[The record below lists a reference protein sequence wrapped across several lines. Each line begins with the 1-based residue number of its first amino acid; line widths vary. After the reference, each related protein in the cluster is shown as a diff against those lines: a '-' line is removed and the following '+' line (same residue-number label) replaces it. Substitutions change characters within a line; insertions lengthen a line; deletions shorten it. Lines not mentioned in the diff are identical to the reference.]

1 MISVLRSSAVLK
13 SPLSQSLDMYPEVS
27 FTDDKGREQTERANK
42 YFILYGETPVDGAM
56 LNQLR

>member
-1 MISVLRSSAVLK
+1 
-13 SPLSQSLDMYPEVS
+13 MYPEVS

-42 YFILYGETPVDGAM
+42 YFIMYGETPVDGAM